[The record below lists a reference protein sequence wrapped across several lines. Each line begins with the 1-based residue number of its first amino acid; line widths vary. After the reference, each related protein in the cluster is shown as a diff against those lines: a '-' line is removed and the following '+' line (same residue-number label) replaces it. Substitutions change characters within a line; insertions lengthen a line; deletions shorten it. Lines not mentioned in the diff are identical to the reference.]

1 MVPNKIGV
9 GIIGTGRRGYS
20 LGMCIAELSEA
31 TDLEIRALCNRTR
44 VRMKETQTA
53 LVEKYKQKNHFPSIA
68 LYEKYEDLIADSAVD
83 LIMII
88 TPQYVHREHAL
99 PALRSGKKVFLDK
112 PIAHN
117 LEDAIAIFQ
126 EEQKT
131 HNPMIMG
138 FTRRYEDPWIKT
150 FELVKKGVIGDVH
163 MMLVRNIIPYH
174 TFFHTWHRRMEWSG
188 GALADKMSHFFDVFN
203 WFAESTPERLS
214 AFGSRAVFLPEK
226 NPPKRCRECNRDC
239 PYRVGQKAQPHRQDE
254 MVDFGDSR
262 SKETELVKIH
272 DTCVYLPG
280 ADINDHGL
288 VSIVYPNGIKA
299 SLFWS
304 VFGPD
309 TEDQETFEIVGNKG
323 KIVLIRHTGK
333 IDIVSDYGK
342 NHEIMDERKENFEDS
357 HFGAD
362 YRLAIELDKFS
373 KGKTPVVSGAE
384 GLQAA
389 RVVEAVHR
397 SVKEGGK
404 LILMKDIENP
414 S

>member
-226 NPPKRCRECNRDC
+226 NPPNRCRECDRDC
-239 PYRVGQKAQPHRQDE
+239 PYRVGQKAQTHRQDE
-254 MVDFGDSR
+254 MVDFSDSR

-288 VSIVYPNGIKA
+288 VSIVY
-299 SLFWS
+299 
-304 VFGPD
+304 
-309 TEDQETFEIVGNKG
+309 T
-323 KIVLIRHTGK
+323 IRR
-333 IDIVSDYGK
+333 D
-342 NHEIMDERKENFEDS
+342 NDE
-357 HFGAD
+357 
-362 YRLAIELDKFS
+362 AI
-373 KGKTPVVSGAE
+373 
-384 GLQAA
+384 
-389 RVVEAVHR
+389 
-397 SVKEGGK
+397 
-404 LILMKDIENP
+404 
-414 S
+414 